1 MDAAI
6 IRLAAPINAQ
16 NCCLLVTV
24 ISLVFQRTFIE
35 SFLGFQKNAM
45 ITIAPNN
52 RIAIRVIGKM
62 RHYVPFLD
70 EGIESQS
77 FEIETN
83 LKIITLYAK
92 SYI

>member
-16 NCCLLVTV
+16 NCCWLMTV
-24 ISLVFQRTFIE
+24 ISLIFQRTFIE
-35 SFLGFQKNAM
+35 SFLGFQINVI

-62 RHYVPFLD
+62 RHYVPVLD
-70 EGIESQS
+70 EGIES
-77 FEIETN
+77 
-83 LKIITLYAK
+83 LII
-92 SYI
+92 